1 MVAGDR
7 AISTVMDVSLALL
20 IISATV
26 LLIGTYVHT
35 GTESIDGERGDH
47 AVQTLSGSTATIT
60 YDVSEPN
67 EAGERA
73 TDSDHYE
80 TPDDLD
86 PDEIGELYEIT
97 TYGSAMDLL
106 AEAAQTNV
114 AIDDTEV
121 FAYGYTVEQS
131 VEGAVQ
137 DRLIGTDGRTYT
149 VATWEPYDG
158 ASIRGTATAGT
169 EPPRAADVSSSSVE
183 VSANPESL
191 DAEHLATRFEVGEES
206 SPGDTVDDGFD
217 AIGQEIADAIIE
229 GYFPETQTQYA
240 LESSLSKN
248 AVTLYNYRQLA
259 DVVGV
264 DIDDYITGSDANAA
278 EANQVLLEGETA
290 DDAGLEDFVAD
301 DLRNSSAGEEI
312 RDAYDDLGD
321 SPSNDEAE
329 AFEALLDETV
339 SADTVDVTVQSWD

>member
-1 MVAGDR
+1 MVADDR

-35 GTESIDGERGDH
+35 ETESIDGERGDH

-60 YDVSEPN
+60 YNVSEPN
-67 EAGERA
+67 DAGERA

-86 PDEIGELYEIT
+86 PDEVGELYEIT

-137 DRLIGTDGRTYT
+137 DRLIGADGRIYT

-169 EPPRAADVSSSSVE
+169 EPPRAADVSSSSVD
-183 VSANPESL
+183 VSANPDSL
-191 DAEHLATRFEVGEES
+191 DAEHLATRFEVGEEA

-217 AIGQEIADAIIE
+217 AIGQEIAEAIIE
-229 GYFPETQTQYA
+229 GYFPERQTQYT
-240 LESSLSKN
+240 LESSLSET
-248 AVTLYNYRQLA
+248 AVTLYNYRRLA

-264 DIDDYITGSDANAA
+264 DIDDYVTGTDANAA
-278 EANQVLLEGETA
+278 EANRVLLEGETA
-290 DDAGLEDFVAD
+290 DEAGLQDVVAD
-301 DLRNSSAGEEI
+301 DLRESPAGDAI
-312 RDAYDDLGD
+312 REAYDDLGD
-321 SPSNDEAE
+321 SPSDDEMD
-329 AFEALLDETV
+329 AFEALLDETITT
-339 SADTVDVTVQSWD
+339 DTVDVTVQTWD